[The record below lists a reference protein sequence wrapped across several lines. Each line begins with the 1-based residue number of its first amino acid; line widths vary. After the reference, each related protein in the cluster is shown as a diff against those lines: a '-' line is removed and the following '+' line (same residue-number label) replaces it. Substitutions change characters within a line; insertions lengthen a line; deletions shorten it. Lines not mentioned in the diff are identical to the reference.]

1 MNANISLHSST
12 SKPVSMFHLH
22 RVLIPW
28 GEMLGSY
35 RTQIR
40 LLQFHHFILEPV
52 RHCNVRYVSTFS
64 FFLCNH
70 TICAQT
76 QSQSLEPHTI
86 CAQAQAQS
94 LEPHQICAQTQA
106 QSLQPHTVCA
116 QTHSQS
122 LQPHS
127 LCSDSVSGTTHNL
140 CLDSGS
146 VSGTSHNLC
155 SDSGSVS
162 LTTASLKVNNSISL
176 RLWLQYN
183 YPPCLPWETGLLLCG
198 NQVSLWL
205 SSLSLLEGLARPNT
219 TTSRDGDGKTFNNCS
234 VSVGNF
240 SDKKNHFSQERA

>member
-76 QSQSLEPHTI
+76 QSQSLEPHTV

-94 LEPHQICAQTQA
+94 LEPH
-106 QSLQPHTVCA
+106 TV
-116 QTHSQS
+116 
-122 LQPHS
+122 
-127 LCSDSVSGTTHNL
+127 CSDSF
-140 CLDSGS
+140 S
-146 VSGTSHNLC
+146 VSATTQSVLRLRLGFWNLTQ
-155 SDSGSVS
+155 SVLRLRLSLFNHS
-162 LTTASLKVNNSISL
+162 LTEGQQFHFTATLTAIQLSTVPPMGDRITIVREPGQPVIVQPVSARGISPSKHDDVAW
-176 RLWLQYN
+176 RRRKD
-183 YPPCLPWETGLLLCG
+183 
-198 NQVSLWL
+198 V
-205 SSLSLLEGLARPNT
+205 
-219 TTSRDGDGKTFNNCS
+219 
-234 VSVGNF
+234 
-240 SDKKNHFSQERA
+240 